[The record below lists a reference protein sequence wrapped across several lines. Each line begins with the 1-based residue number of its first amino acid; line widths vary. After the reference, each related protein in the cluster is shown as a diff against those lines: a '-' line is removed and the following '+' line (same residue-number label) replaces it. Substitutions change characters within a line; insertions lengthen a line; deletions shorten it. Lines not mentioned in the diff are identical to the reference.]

1 MMGVK
6 ARIFAPQKS
15 VTLDELVPSDHFYR
29 HLERSLDLHFVRD
42 LVRDRYAALG
52 RPSIDPIVFFKL
64 HLVMF
69 FEGIRSARQLE
80 LVGADRIS
88 VRWYL
93 GYDLHQPLPDHSS
106 LTRIRDRYGIAV
118 FRQFFEVILGRCQ
131 EAGLLVGRA
140 LYADGTLVE
149 ANADRDKM
157 VPRFAVEAYLQQLF
171 GEHDAAPAQ
180 ADAAAPDQAV
190 SAEPAADAVAV
201 SPAKALAKLER
212 LRCRVRARQRKCPLQ
227 DRVIRGHFR
236 ITRRPPTDPQ
246 SAEPPPP
253 PTPQAATACSPPADT
268 LSVASATELRADL
281 DPARRAELEAHNLQ
295 RHDWFAQNGSPDR
308 SIRRWGYKR
317 VSDFWVST
325 TDPDATLMRQHGQ
338 GVKLRYRTHYIV
350 DGGPARLILGVLVT
364 PADVMENTVFLDL
377 LWRTCFR
384 WKLRPRSVSGD
395 TTYGTVEIIK
405 AVEDAGIRAYM
416 PLADHTPDRPQF
428 GKQAFRYDP
437 DADQYVCPQ
446 GAVLRRVSTLHEQR
460 YSLYQAEA
468 GDCSSC
474 PLKAQCS
481 KGQEGRTIRRSFDEE
496 YVERVRGYHQ
506 TRDYQKTYEKR
517 KIWVE
522 PLFGEAQEWHGMK
535 RFRLRGL
542 AKVNCEAVLTAT
554 GQNLKR
560 LLARLG
566 WGRRPFPCGATGE
579 RLAACPQQAAGE
591 GIPSGASGKAEAL
604 QGAR

>member
-6 ARIFAPQKS
+6 ARIFAPQQS
-15 VTLDELVPSDHFYR
+15 VTLDDLVPQGHFYR
-29 HLERSLDLHFVRD
+29 HLERSLDLSFVRD
-42 LVRDRYAALG
+42 LVRDCYAVLG

-64 HLVMF
+64 HLIMF

-106 LTRIRDRYGIAV
+106 LTRIRDRFGIDI

-171 GEHDAAPAQ
+171 GDDDPARAHADHAAPEQ
-180 ADAAAPDQAV
+180 VV
-190 SAEPAADAVAV
+190 SAEPAADALAAP
-201 SPAKALAKLER
+201 SAKALAKLER
-212 LRCRVRARQRKCPLQ
+212 LRCRVRARQRKSRVQ
-227 DRVIRGHFR
+227 DRVIRGRFR
-236 ITRRPPTDPQ
+236 ITRRPPAAPPPG
-246 SAEPPPP
+246 EPPPP
-253 PTPQAATACSPPADT
+253 PAPQAATACSPSTTA
-268 LSVASATELRADL
+268 SVASTPELRADL
-281 DPARRAELEAHNLQ
+281 DPARRAELAAHNLQ
-295 RHDWFAQNGSPDR
+295 RYDWFAHNGAPDR
-308 SIRRWGYKR
+308 SIRRWAYKR
-317 VSDFWVST
+317 VSDFWMST

-350 DGGPARLILGVLVT
+350 DGGPARLILQVLVR
-364 PADVMENTVFLDL
+364 PSDVIENTVFLDL

-395 TTYGTVEIIK
+395 TTYGTAEVIK
-405 AVEDAGIRAYM
+405 AAEEAGIRAYM
-416 PLADHTPDRPQF
+416 PLADHTPLTAQV
-428 GKQAFRYDP
+428 GKQAFGYEP
-437 DADQYVCPQ
+437 NADQYVCPQ
-446 GAVLRRVSTLHEQR
+446 GAILRRVSTLHEQR

-468 GDCSSC
+468 ENCSSC

-506 TRDYQKTYEKR
+506 TRDYQQIYEKR

-522 PLFGEAQEWHGMK
+522 PLFSEAQEWHGMK

-579 RLAACPQQAAGE
+579 RLAACADQAAGA
-591 GIPSGASGKAEAL
+591 GIPPGASAQARAV
-604 QGAR
+604 QGVR

>member
-1 MMGVK
+1 
-6 ARIFAPQKS
+6 
-15 VTLDELVPSDHFYR
+15 
-29 HLERSLDLHFVRD
+29 
-42 LVRDRYAALG
+42 
-52 RPSIDPIVFFKL
+52 
-64 HLVMF
+64 
-69 FEGIRSARQLE
+69 
-80 LVGADRIS
+80 
-88 VRWYL
+88 
-93 GYDLHQPLPDHSS
+93 
-106 LTRIRDRYGIAV
+106 
-118 FRQFFEVILGRCQ
+118 
-131 EAGLLVGRA
+131 LLVGRA

-171 GEHDAAPAQ
+171 GEHDAAPAHN
-180 ADAAAPDQAV
+180 DDPAPQPVV
-190 SAEPAADAVAV
+190 SAEPAADAVATP
-201 SPAKALAKLER
+201 PAKALAKLER
-212 LRCRVRARQRKCPLQ
+212 LRCRVRARQRKSRVQ
-227 DRVIRGHFR
+227 DRVICGRFR
-236 ITRRPPTDPQ
+236 ITRRPSADP
-246 SAEPPPP
+246 SPGEPVPPPA
-253 PTPQAATACSPPADT
+253 PQAATPCSPSTKT
-268 LSVASATELRADL
+268 LSVASAPELRTDL

-295 RHDWFAQNGSPDR
+295 RHDWFAHSGAPDR
-308 SIRRWGYKR
+308 SIRRWAYQR

-338 GVKLRYRTHYIV
+338 GVKLRYRTQSIV

-364 PADVMENTVFLDL
+364 PSDVIENTVFLDL
-377 LWRTCFR
+377 LWRACFR
-384 WKLRPRSVSGD
+384 WKLRPKSVSGD

-416 PLADHTPDRPQF
+416 PLADHTPDTPQF

-437 DADQYVCPQ
+437 DVDQYVCPQ

-468 GDCSSC
+468 SACSSC

-506 TRDYQKTYEKR
+506 TKDYQQTYEKR

-579 RLAACPQQAAGE
+579 RVATCPQQAARE
-591 GIPSGASGKAEAL
+591 GIPPGASGKAGAV
-604 QGAR
+604 QGVR